1 MRYPP
6 RRPRTSIIKEKQM
19 GRPLNKKFF
28 GLLTDGTN
36 ITVNC
41 QVAANAEST
50 VGYILRQR
58 SPKRFLVNDAKDGT
72 AVLPGGA
79 GTGNVGV
86 CQLVNAIDGALADNE
101 MSIMGEFNG
110 QGILIAKLT
119 NKIAVDFNG
128 TRYKWSVVNDST
140 TSILSLTTP

>member
-1 MRYPP
+1 
-6 RRPRTSIIKEKQM
+6 M
-19 GRPLNKKFF
+19 GRPIKKSFF
-28 GLLTDGTN
+28 GLLDDGTN

-41 QVAANAEST
+41 QVGANAESA

-58 SPKRFLVNDAKDGT
+58 SQKRFLVNDAKDGT

-79 GTGNVGV
+79 GTGNVSV
-86 CQLVNAIDGALADNE
+86 CQLVNAADGALGANE

-110 QGILIAKLT
+110 QGIRIAKLT
-119 NKIAVDFNG
+119 NKIAVDYNG

-140 TSILSLTTP
+140 TSILSLTAM

>member
-1 MRYPP
+1 
-6 RRPRTSIIKEKQM
+6 M

-41 QVAANAEST
+41 QVGANAESA

-58 SPKRFLVNDAKDGT
+58 SQKRFLVNDAKDGT
-72 AVLPGGA
+72 AVLPGGT

-86 CQLVNAIDGALADNE
+86 CQLVNAADGALGANE

-110 QGILIAKLT
+110 QGIRIAKLT

-128 TRYKWSVVNDST
+128 TRYKWTITNDST

>member
-1 MRYPP
+1 
-6 RRPRTSIIKEKQM
+6 M

-41 QVAANAEST
+41 QVGANAESA

-58 SPKRFLVNDAKDGT
+58 ASKRFLVNDAKDGT

-86 CQLVNAIDGALADNE
+86 CKLVNAVDGALGANE

-110 QGILIAKLT
+110 QGVLIAKLT
-119 NKIAVDFNG
+119 NKIAVGFNG
-128 TRYKWSVVNDST
+128 IRYKWTVTNDST

>member
-1 MRYPP
+1 
-6 RRPRTSIIKEKQM
+6 M

-41 QVAANAEST
+41 QVGANAESA

-58 SPKRFLVNDAKDGT
+58 SQKRFLVNDAKDGT

-86 CQLVNAIDGALADNE
+86 CQLVNAADGALGANE

-110 QGILIAKLT
+110 QGIRIAKLT
-119 NKIAVDFNG
+119 NKIAVDYNG
-128 TRYKWSVVNDST
+128 TRYKWSVTNDST
-140 TSILSLTTP
+140 TSILSLTLP

>member
-1 MRYPP
+1 
-6 RRPRTSIIKEKQM
+6 M

-28 GLLTDGTN
+28 GLLDDGTN

-41 QVAANAEST
+41 QVGSNAESA

-58 SPKRFLVNDAKDGT
+58 SPKRFLVNDTKDGT
-72 AVLPGGA
+72 NNLAGDTGA
-79 GTGNVGV
+79 QGNVGV
-86 CQLVNAIDGALADNE
+86 CQLVDKADGALDANE

-110 QGILIAKLT
+110 QGIRIAKLT

-128 TRYKWSVVNDST
+128 TRYKWSIVNDST

>member
-1 MRYPP
+1 
-6 RRPRTSIIKEKQM
+6 M

-28 GLLTDGTN
+28 GLLDDGTN

-41 QVAANAEST
+41 QVGSNAESA

-72 AVLPGGA
+72 AKLPGGA
-79 GTGNVGV
+79 GSGNVAV
-86 CQLVNAIDGALADNE
+86 CQLVNKADGALDANE

-110 QGILIAKLT
+110 QGKRIAKLT
-119 NKIAVDFNG
+119 NKIAVDFAG
-128 TRYKWSVVNDST
+128 VRYKWSVVNDST
-140 TSILSLTTP
+140 TSILSLTLP

>member
-1 MRYPP
+1 
-6 RRPRTSIIKEKQM
+6 M

-28 GLLTDGTN
+28 GLLDDGTN

-41 QVAANAEST
+41 QVGSNAEST
-50 VGYILRQR
+50 EGYILRQR

-79 GTGNVGV
+79 GTGNVSV
-86 CQLVNAIDGALADNE
+86 CQLVNKLDGALGDNE

-110 QGILIAKLT
+110 QGILIAKLS

-128 TRYKWSVVNDST
+128 NRYKWSVVNDST

>member
-1 MRYPP
+1 
-6 RRPRTSIIKEKQM
+6 M

-41 QVAANAEST
+41 QVGANAESA

-58 SPKRFLVNDAKDGT
+58 ASKRFLVNDAKDGT

-86 CQLVNAIDGALADNE
+86 CKLVNAVDGALGANE
-101 MSIMGEFNG
+101 MSIVGEFNG

-128 TRYKWSVVNDST
+128 IRYKWTVTNDST
-140 TSILSLTTP
+140 TSILSLTLP

>member
-1 MRYPP
+1 
-6 RRPRTSIIKEKQM
+6 M

-28 GLLTDGTN
+28 GLLDDGTN

-41 QVAANAEST
+41 QVGANAESA

-58 SPKRFLVNDAKDGT
+58 ASKRFLVNDAKDGT

-86 CQLVNAIDGALADNE
+86 CKLVNAVDGALGANE
-101 MSIMGEFNG
+101 MSIVGEFNG

-128 TRYKWSVVNDST
+128 IRYKWTVTNDST
-140 TSILSLTTP
+140 TSILSLTLP

>member
-1 MRYPP
+1 
-6 RRPRTSIIKEKQM
+6 M

-41 QVAANAEST
+41 QVGANAESA

-58 SPKRFLVNDAKDGT
+58 SQKRFLVNDAKDGT

-79 GTGNVGV
+79 GTGNVSV
-86 CQLVNAIDGALADNE
+86 CQLVNAADGALGANE

-110 QGILIAKLT
+110 QGIRIAKLT

>member
-1 MRYPP
+1 
-6 RRPRTSIIKEKQM
+6 M
-19 GRPLNKKFF
+19 GRPLNKRFF
-28 GLLTDGTN
+28 GLLDDGTN

-41 QVAANAEST
+41 QVGSNAESA

-58 SPKRFLVNDAKDGT
+58 SPKRFMVNDAKDGT

-86 CQLVNAIDGALADNE
+86 CQLVNAVDGALGANE

>member
-1 MRYPP
+1 
-6 RRPRTSIIKEKQM
+6 M

-28 GLLTDGTN
+28 GLLDDGTN

-41 QVAANAEST
+41 QVGANAESA

-58 SPKRFLVNDAKDGT
+58 ASKRFLVNDAKDGT

-86 CQLVNAIDGALADNE
+86 CKLVNAVDGALGANE
-101 MSIMGEFNG
+101 MSIVGEFNG

-119 NKIAVDFNG
+119 NKIAVGFNG
-128 TRYKWSVVNDST
+128 IRYKWTVTNDST
-140 TSILSLTTP
+140 TSILSLTLP

>member
-1 MRYPP
+1 
-6 RRPRTSIIKEKQM
+6 M

-41 QVAANAEST
+41 QVGANAESA

-58 SPKRFLVNDAKDGT
+58 SSKRFLVNDAKDGT

-79 GTGNVGV
+79 GTGNVSV
-86 CQLVNAIDGALADNE
+86 CQLVNAADGALGANE

-110 QGILIAKLT
+110 QGIRIAKLT

-128 TRYKWSVVNDST
+128 TRYKWTITNDST

>member
-1 MRYPP
+1 
-6 RRPRTSIIKEKQM
+6 M

-41 QVAANAEST
+41 QVGSNAESA

-58 SPKRFLVNDAKDGT
+58 SSKRFLVNDAKDGT

-86 CQLVNAIDGALADNE
+86 CQLVNAADGALGANE

-110 QGILIAKLT
+110 QGIRIAKLT
-119 NKIAVDFNG
+119 NKIAVDYNG
-128 TRYKWSVVNDST
+128 TRYKCTITNDST

>member
-1 MRYPP
+1 
-6 RRPRTSIIKEKQM
+6 M

-41 QVAANAEST
+41 QVGANAESA

-58 SPKRFLVNDAKDGT
+58 ASKRFLVNDAKAGT

-86 CQLVNAIDGALADNE
+86 CKLVNAVDGALGANE
-101 MSIMGEFNG
+101 MSIVGEFNG

-128 TRYKWSVVNDST
+128 IRYKWTVTDDST
-140 TSILSLTTP
+140 TSILSLTLP

>member
-1 MRYPP
+1 
-6 RRPRTSIIKEKQM
+6 M

-41 QVAANAEST
+41 QVGANAESA

-58 SPKRFLVNDAKDGT
+58 ASKRFLVNDAKDGT

-86 CQLVNAIDGALADNE
+86 CKLVNAVDGALGANE
-101 MSIMGEFNG
+101 MSIVGEFNG

-119 NKIAVDFNG
+119 NKIAVGFNG
-128 TRYKWSVVNDST
+128 IRYKWTVTNDST
-140 TSILSLTTP
+140 TSILSLTLP

>member
-1 MRYPP
+1 
-6 RRPRTSIIKEKQM
+6 M

-28 GLLTDGTN
+28 GLLDDGTN

-41 QVAANAEST
+41 QVGSNAESAI
-50 VGYILRQR
+50 GYILRQR
-58 SPKRFLVNDAKDGT
+58 SSKRFLVNDLKTGT
-72 AVLPGGA
+72 AKLPGGD

-86 CQLVNAIDGALADNE
+86 CQLVNKLDGALGANE

-110 QGILIAKLT
+110 QGIRIAKLT

-128 TRYKWSVVNDST
+128 TRYKWSIVNDST
-140 TSILSLTTP
+140 TSILSLTAP

>member
-1 MRYPP
+1 
-6 RRPRTSIIKEKQM
+6 M

-41 QVAANAEST
+41 QVGSNAESA

-58 SPKRFLVNDAKDGT
+58 SQKRFLVNDAKDGT
-72 AVLPGGA
+72 AVLPGGS

-86 CQLVNAIDGALADNE
+86 CQLVNAVDGALGANE
-101 MSIMGEFNG
+101 MSIVGEFNG

-119 NKIAVDFNG
+119 NKISVGFNG
-128 TRYKWSVVNDST
+128 IRYKWTVTNDST
-140 TSILSLTTP
+140 TSILSLTLP

>member
-1 MRYPP
+1 
-6 RRPRTSIIKEKQM
+6 M

-41 QVAANAEST
+41 QVGANAESA

-58 SPKRFLVNDAKDGT
+58 SSKRFLVNDAKDGT

-86 CQLVNAIDGALADNE
+86 CQLVNAADGALGANE

-110 QGILIAKLT
+110 QGIRIAKLT
-119 NKIAVDFNG
+119 NKIAVDYNG
-128 TRYKWSVVNDST
+128 RRYKWTITNDST
-140 TSILSLTTP
+140 TSILSLTAM

>member
-1 MRYPP
+1 
-6 RRPRTSIIKEKQM
+6 M

-28 GLLTDGTN
+28 GLLDDGTN

-41 QVAANAEST
+41 QVGANAESA

-58 SPKRFLVNDAKDGT
+58 ASKRFLVNDAKDGT

-86 CQLVNAIDGALADNE
+86 CKLVNAVDGALGANE
-101 MSIMGEFNG
+101 MSIVGEFNG

-128 TRYKWSVVNDST
+128 IRYKWTVTDDST
-140 TSILSLTTP
+140 TSILSLTLP

>member
-1 MRYPP
+1 
-6 RRPRTSIIKEKQM
+6 M

-28 GLLTDGTN
+28 GLLDDGTN

-41 QVAANAEST
+41 QVGANSESA

-58 SPKRFLVNDAKDGT
+58 SSKRFLVNDAKDGT
-72 AVLPGGA
+72 KVLPAGS

-86 CQLVNAIDGALADNE
+86 CQLVNAVDGALGANE
-101 MSIMGEFNG
+101 MSIVGEFNG

-119 NKIAVDFNG
+119 NKIAVGFNG
-128 TRYKWSVVNDST
+128 IRYKWTITNDST

>member
-1 MRYPP
+1 
-6 RRPRTSIIKEKQM
+6 M

-41 QVAANAEST
+41 QVGANAESAI
-50 VGYILRQR
+50 GYILRQR
-58 SPKRFLVNDAKDGT
+58 SSKRFLVNDLKTGT

-86 CQLVNAIDGALADNE
+86 CQLVNAVDGALGANE
-101 MSIMGEFNG
+101 MSIVGEFNG

-119 NKIAVDFNG
+119 NKIAVGFNG
-128 TRYKWSVVNDST
+128 IRYKWTVTNDST
-140 TSILSLTTP
+140 TSILSLTLP

>member
-1 MRYPP
+1 
-6 RRPRTSIIKEKQM
+6 M

-28 GLLTDGTN
+28 GLLDDGTN

-41 QVAANAEST
+41 QIGSNAESE

-58 SPKRFLVNDAKDGT
+58 SSKRFLVNDKKTGT
-72 AVLPGGA
+72 NKLA
-79 GTGNVGV
+79 GDTEAGNSQGNVGV
-86 CQLVNAIDGALADNE
+86 CQLVNKADGTLAANE

-119 NKIAVDFNG
+119 NKIAVGFNG
-128 TRYKWSVVNDST
+128 IRYKWTITNDST
-140 TSILSLTTP
+140 TSILSLTLP

>member
-1 MRYPP
+1 M
-6 RRPRTSIIKEKQM
+6 
-19 GRPLNKKFF
+19 
-28 GLLTDGTN
+28 
-36 ITVNC
+36 
-41 QVAANAEST
+41 
-50 VGYILRQR
+50 
-58 SPKRFLVNDAKDGT
+58 VNDAKDGT

-86 CQLVNAIDGALADNE
+86 CQLVNAVDGALGANE

>member
-1 MRYPP
+1 
-6 RRPRTSIIKEKQM
+6 M

-41 QVAANAEST
+41 QVGANAESA

-58 SPKRFLVNDAKDGT
+58 SQKRFLVNDAKDGT

-79 GTGNVGV
+79 GTGNVSV
-86 CQLVNAIDGALADNE
+86 CQLVNAADGALGANE

-110 QGILIAKLT
+110 QGIRIAKLT
-119 NKIAVDFNG
+119 NKIAVDYNG
-128 TRYKWSVVNDST
+128 TRYKWSVTNDST
-140 TSILSLTTP
+140 TSILSLTAM